1 MLSDP
6 HDSATGPAVDRG
18 AARLPLERSWTG
30 ADRLPRPH
38 AEAPRGWWHDLPE
51 LVSDRVRVRELRLSD
66 APSLAETLASPQV
79 SRYISPGPGS
89 FVETEEFIVW
99 ARRAR
104 LAGRYIC
111 FGVVPPAATQA
122 VGLFQLWPLD
132 SSFRT
137 AEWGFALGPRFWGT
151 GLFEAG
157 ARLVT
162 GFAFGTLGVV
172 RLEAR
177 AAVDNARGNAALEK
191 LGAVPEGV
199 LRKCFLSNG
208 EYRDHRMWSIL
219 ADDWRAKNEDAA
231 GRVAGEMA

>member
-1 MLSDP
+1 M
-6 HDSATGPAVDRG
+6 
-18 AARLPLERSWTG
+18 
-30 ADRLPRPH
+30 
-38 AEAPRGWWHDLPE
+38 
-51 LVSDRVRVRELRLSD
+51 
-66 APSLAETLASPQV
+66 
-79 SRYISPGPGS
+79 
-89 FVETEEFIVW
+89 
-99 ARRAR
+99 
-104 LAGRYIC
+104 
-111 FGVVPPAATQA
+111 
-122 VGLFQLWPLD
+122 
-132 SSFRT
+132 
-137 AEWGFALGPRFWGT
+137 
-151 GLFEAG
+151 
-157 ARLVT
+157 T

>member
-111 FGVVPPAATQA
+111 FGVVPPAATQRSA
-122 VGLFQLWPLD
+122 
-132 SSFRT
+132 SSSSGRST
-137 AEWGFALGPRFWGT
+137 RASAPPSGGSPSGRGS
-151 GLFEAG
+151 G
-157 ARLVT
+157 APVCSK
-162 GFAFGTLGVV
+162 
-172 RLEAR
+172 R
-177 AAVDNARGNAALEK
+177 APG
-191 LGAVPEGV
+191 
-199 LRKCFLSNG
+199 
-208 EYRDHRMWSIL
+208 W
-219 ADDWRAKNEDAA
+219 
-231 GRVAGEMA
+231 